1 MIVVIYLFDEKII
14 VETCPLKE
22 YEARSSLREVSGIMS
37 RIIFDVFYKF
47 NIAYIIMMTVPRAFD
62 IQHINNLCKA

>member
-1 MIVVIYLFDEKII
+1 MIVVIYLFEEKII

-37 RIIFDVFYKF
+37 RIIFDVF
-47 NIAYIIMMTVPRAFD
+47 
-62 IQHINNLCKA
+62 L